1 VSISA
6 GFFEANDIT
15 VTLLLSDNDTCKTS
29 RLSLS
34 TKHRWGWYTLH
45 IVAFRERR
53 FAFSVAMYMALL
65 YTSSPALHFAFVWF
79 QDKAGRK

>member
-1 VSISA
+1 VLVVCPFPLVFLKQMTSP
-6 GFFEANDIT
+6 

-53 FAFSVAMYMALL
+53 FAFSVAMYMALVHIF
-65 YTSSPALHFAFVWF
+65 TSLTFCFCLVS
-79 QDKAGRK
+79 R